1 MSALQQGE
9 LHTAFK
15 FENDSFF
22 DQWRSQYY
30 LVDTEYHIY
39 MYVCFFFLSQ
49 AKICKLLDAAS
60 LSITAVVFL
69 HCINIEAIYVTFFQF
84 YFALMEFQ
92 FKGVITAIS
101 ARVTFS

>member
-1 MSALQQGE
+1 MLYSRGSYTQLSSSKMILSLISGGHSIIWWT
-9 LHTAFK
+9 LNTIFICMC
-15 FENDSFF
+15 
-22 DQWRSQYY
+22 
-30 LVDTEYHIY
+30 V
-39 MYVCFFFLSQ
+39 FFLSQ

>member
-1 MSALQQGE
+1 MLYSRGSYTQLSSLKMILSLISGGHSIIWWT
-9 LHTAFK
+9 LNTVFICMC
-15 FENDSFF
+15 
-22 DQWRSQYY
+22 
-30 LVDTEYHIY
+30 V
-39 MYVCFFFLSQ
+39 FFFLSQ

-101 ARVTFS
+101 ARVTLS

>member
-1 MSALQQGE
+1 M
-9 LHTAFK
+9 
-15 FENDSFF
+15 
-22 DQWRSQYY
+22 
-30 LVDTEYHIY
+30 DTEYHIY

-101 ARVTFS
+101 VRVTFS